1 MKNRRSNIR
10 IGKSRGG
17 RRTGTQLRLTYRKN
31 KYPDRTDTCAKA
43 NPLLVLAR
51 SANMFRLRPITKAIF
66 RILLPTSLLLGSGAA
81 LALPQGGQ
89 IQGGQGN
96 ITQSGAK
103 TTIDQQSHSLAIA
116 WDSFDITAGELV
128 QFTQPSASS
137 AVLNRIGAQSPSQI
151 FGTITANG
159 RVFLLNPNGVLF
171 GETSHVSVGS
181 LAVTGFDISTTDFM
195 AGNYDFEAL
204 TGAEGGAIINKGLIE
219 AATGGSITLV
229 SGTVRN
235 EGIIVANRGQ
245 INLASGRR
253 ATLDFDGDGLLTF
266 AVDGEITQNP
276 ANITDAVVNTGEIR
290 AQGGRVLLTGRAA
303 QDVFTNVVNNRG
315 IIQAQGIENV
325 GGAIRLV
332 GDANGA
338 TINSGTLDASG
349 DEGNGGRIEVLGD
362 EIKLTAGA
370 KLDASGLTGGGTILV
385 GGDLRGANPNIPN
398 ATKTEV
404 AKDVVI
410 TVDATDNGDGG
421 TAVVWADDTV
431 KVKIN
436 RTKGGKISARGGP
449 NGGDGG
455 YVEVSANAD
464 RNLVIKGTIDAT
476 GSGTFTGN
484 FGKTTNG
491 QADLTNATLTGT
503 INLNGHDVS
512 GTDEIIGMSGGI
524 KFTLTGTGSG
534 NFDIASGTSFTGTF
548 SKVEKLTGGAGTD
561 SIIAKAGGNAFTITG
576 TNAGSVD
583 DGFTFTNIETL
594 TGAAGTDSII
604 AKAAGNAFTI
614 TGANAGSVDDGFT
627 FTNIEILTG
636 AAGTDSIIAKAAGNA
651 FTITGANA
659 GSVDDG
665 FTFTNI
671 EILTGAAGTDSIIAK
686 AAGNA
691 FTITGANAGSVDD
704 GFTFTNIETL
714 TGAAGT
720 DTLDFTNYATNGIVA
735 ALKASGTTDGW
746 KDGGTA
752 IVDTAGSPVTL
763 LTSFDNINAFTGT
776 AQADTFIID
785 AAANTPS
792 AGDKIDG
799 LAGTD
804 ILDFSGYA
812 KAIALELTGQGSTD
826 GVASTNANATTEVAG
841 GAGILKGFDNI
852 DTFKGTASNAGT
864 DSLTVKDTVTVLSS
878 DLIIE
883 DIETLGSDAGK
894 VLAVTNLD
902 IRNAGTIGASG
913 SDFLINV
920 STLKA
925 VSSGAIYIKETDAV
939 TLTNVDTTNGAITV
953 TAGGAIVATA
963 VDSVGGDISLTSTAG
978 SGITVG
984 AITAGTAGAND
995 LTLVANAGSVIDA
1008 DTSTNTTV
1016 DVTAKVLTATAVNGN
1031 ITLDTKV
1038 NNVTAHITGTTSGN
1052 VDLTETDAIILTD
1065 ISTANGSITVT
1076 AGGAITAIKVVSNK
1090 DADANDIS
1098 LTGVGITVGLV
1109 SAAGAG
1115 DVTLNAGTGS
1125 IRDTT
1130 TDTVP
1135 DVIAHVFTADAQA
1148 GIDLDTTVTTLD
1160 ASVTSAGD
1168 LNLYET
1174 DSIQLTDVRSANG
1187 NIRIKFG
1194 QAGTAG
1200 TVGGTLTVGSGATVT
1215 SSGSTLLQGG
1225 AGKDTFDIDA
1235 TLKANLDG
1243 LGENDTFNIRAALTD
1258 STVKGGSGGDVVNI
1272 RAKLTNTAVTGGTG
1286 NDEFNIAV
1294 EPDSITTI
1302 DGESGTSDTALFTDG
1317 GLMDYSKIS
1326 NVETIGYSARD
1337 ILVIEDPSTSTK
1349 PVFSSNQYTITNK
1362 YTETLLNR
1370 PQAQNV
1376 MLRAR
1381 GGYVSSRETN
1391 ITITVP
1397 SAKTLIVDAG
1407 GSLTMGDPRD
1417 AGGGSSFNVVVGGAG
1432 NFTGKFGQTVDGYG
1446 VGGSL
1451 MLTDHASILDSAN
1464 RTIRFE
1470 GGAGKDTFHVYRS
1483 GLTSTLAG
1491 NAGDDSFYMNAVL
1504 TGTLKGGIGNDTFYM
1519 NTSLIGAVAGEDG
1532 TDTLVGLE
1540 SDNTFEVLT
1549 TLGGGM
1555 TSAATLGFTTVEN
1568 LTGRA
1573 GNDIFKVKAAHTGI
1587 LTGGRGDD
1595 IFDIDAILTGSLDG
1609 GLGSDILKGAK
1620 IDFPTL
1626 TGSNEEGFAGMEA
1639 AVNAGFYGI
1648 DTLVGNGGGTL
1659 TGHSVASTWTL
1670 DGTTYGS
1677 GSNVLNISG
1686 FSVLQGGSGDDA
1698 FYVTADSTFNLYGG
1712 SGNDTFNISA
1722 ALTGNVH
1729 GGAGIDNTVLNVNGS
1744 ISGENNV
1751 EINRED
1757 VVDEIVGFV
1766 PENLGHF
1773 RSGYR
1778 PNGHRRH
1785 YNGNPLSA
1793 LDENP
1798 SSVLKDA
1805 EEENVVPVNG
1815 SSQQNPDIRAQFRQ
1829 PSR

>member
-604 AKAAGNAFTI
+604 AKAGGNTFTI
-614 TGANAGSVDDGFT
+614 TGTNAGSVDDGFT
-627 FTNIEILTG
+627 FTNIETLTG
-636 AAGTDSIIAKAAGNA
+636 AAGTDSIIAKAGGNA
-651 FTITGANA
+651 FTITG
-659 GSVDDG
+659 
-665 FTFTNI
+665 T
-671 EILTGAAGTDSIIAK
+671 
-686 AAGNA
+686 
-691 FTITGANAGSVDD
+691 NAGSVDD